1 MPRDECQ
8 TPDSTSSCEAQ
19 GFDDLVTCQVSA
31 RIPSAHGTFRLLL
44 YRSANAAPGTQ
55 DHLAIVYGDDITSIS
70 LSQARPDDTDF
81 SRRARGALPSPP
93 TLPDSGSPV
102 PVDAPSSSSPPLV
115 RIHSEC
121 LTGEVLGSQRCD
133 CGEQLETAMEA
144 LHTAGRGVIVYLRQE
159 GRGIGLLD
167 KLRAYNLQ
175 DEGLDTVNA
184 NLALGHPADARSY
197 TVATTILRDLSL
209 NSGIS
214 LLTNNPDKMEQ
225 LEADGIR
232 VISRVPMIPRT
243 WSLPSTPQGTAGQS
257 PQPPQLKE
265 MDAYLRTK
273 IERMRHLLDLPLS
286 LQHAMTGQ
294 AHDPIPRSSS

>member
-1 MPRDECQ
+1 
-8 TPDSTSSCEAQ
+8 
-19 GFDDLVTCQVSA
+19 VTCQVSA

-44 YRSANAAPGTQ
+44 YRSATAIPGTA
-55 DHLAIVYGDDITSIS
+55 DHLAIVYGDDIQSVS

-81 SRRARGALPSPP
+81 TRRARGALPSPP
-93 TLPDSGSPV
+93 SLTPDMA
-102 PVDAPSSSSPPLV
+102 DTTTDSSPPLV

-144 LHTAGRGVIVYLRQE
+144 LRSAGRGVIVYLRQE

-209 NSGIS
+209 NSGVS

-232 VISRVPMIPRT
+232 VVSRVAMVPRT
-243 WSLPSTPQGTAGQS
+243 WSLPSTPQNGKH

-273 IERMRHLLDLPLS
+273 IERMRHLLDLPVS
-286 LQHAMTGQ
+286 L
-294 AHDPIPRSSS
+294 